1 MRIPR
6 LLQAVLVL
14 LFVYFGFILVFD
26 VILEAVIPASLIIM
40 YMFFVT
46 AGVFMVFTYDEEQTA
61 ELVAPIKAMVEDPS
75 KRLIRNIV
83 FVIVPLAVGGGTY
96 WQMQPSFEAPLELRT
111 IHPAPPTTA
120 KIYGKRVNLLKLE
133 NPYRKLEK
141 EDPEQFRELIDEGAA
156 VYIKNCQYCHG
167 DKLDGKGP
175 YAEGLNPTPL
185 NFQDVGTIAQLQE
198 SYLFWRITTGGPGLP
213 QEAAP
218 WISSMPV
225 WQDFLKEDEVWKVI
239 MFLYD
244 YTGHRPKPP
253 TRKRAKRSIRNAACN
268 ATATRATA

>member
-14 LFVYFGFILVFD
+14 VGVYFGFILVFD
-26 VILEAVIPASLIIM
+26 VILDAVIPASLIIM

-83 FVIVPLAVGGGTY
+83 FIIVPLAFGGGTY

-141 EDPEQFRELIDEGAA
+141 EDPEQFRELIEEGAE

-175 YAEGLNPTPL
+175 YADGLNPTPL

-198 SYLFWRITTGGPGLP
+198 SFLFWRITTGGPGLP

-225 WQDFLKEDEVWKVI
+225 WQDFLTEDEVWKVI

-244 YTGHRPKPP
+244 YTGHRP
-253 TRKRAKRSIRNAACN
+253 RSWEHE
-268 ATATRATA
+268 